1 MKKMGFGETL
11 IVFLQ
16 LQLDVGSG
24 LGLGKQCTNTGQA
37 FDLTVQLR
45 VYDEVKTQT
54 KLFNAL

>member
-1 MKKMGFGETL
+1 MSDR
-11 IVFLQ
+11 VWR
-16 LQLDVGSG
+16 
-24 LGLGKQCTNTGQA
+24 LGKQSANTGQA